1 MCGALLHARVEEAW
15 RGTSRCRVEGYIA
28 LPSKLQKNYF
38 GTAELR
44 GLARPTAARDTRDW
58 RERRDTCNQG
68 LCVSS
73 VALDV
78 PVARLRALAD
88 LFRSLLCAVETG
100 TASRKHALHRVGIAI
115 RSALESC
122 AVVPLG
128 VPVARMWTVSSSC

>member
-44 GLARPTAARDTRDW
+44 GLARPTAARDT
-58 RERRDTCNQG
+58 CNQG

-88 LFRSLLCAVETG
+88 LFRSLLGAVETG